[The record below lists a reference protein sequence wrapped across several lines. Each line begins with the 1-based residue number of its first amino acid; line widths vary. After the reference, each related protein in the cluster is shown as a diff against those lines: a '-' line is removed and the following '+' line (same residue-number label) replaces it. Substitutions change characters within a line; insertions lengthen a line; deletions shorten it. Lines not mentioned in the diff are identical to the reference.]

1 MAKDRPL
8 SLNLT
13 FLNLILKLWILKH
26 VLVTLDCLLKLEVLI
41 FQLFKIIW
49 LLILL
54 DLVGVHLIMS
64 SLLNSI
70 QIIFKVQLVNLMNFF
85 SLSLNV
91 ACIPSL
97 VRDLGSPRSQSIII
111 FNFLNTLSLPS
122 IRLIFVSRN
131 LLLNYNWT
139 RRSISWWFG
148 LSLGIPK
155 LLEEFGINLSL
166 LLWLLR
172 MQFDLFS

>member
-13 FLNLILKLWILKH
+13 FLNLILKLWIFKH
-26 VLVTLDCLLKLEVLI
+26 VLVTLDCFLKLEVLI
-41 FQLFKIIW
+41 FQLFKIIR

-54 DLVGVHLIMS
+54 DLVGVHLLMS

-85 SLSLNV
+85 SLSLNI
-91 ACIPSL
+91 AIIPSL
-97 VRDLGSPRSQSIII
+97 VRNLGSPRSQSIII
-111 FNFLNTLSLPS
+111 FNFLNALSLPS
-122 IRLIFVSRN
+122 FRLLFVSRN

-139 RRSISWWFG
+139 WRSISW
-148 LSLGIPK
+148 
-155 LLEEFGINLSL
+155 
-166 LLWLLR
+166 
-172 MQFDLFS
+172 